1 MKKNGE
7 ISGNPYFSDNEN
19 NQDKVKVKDAT
30 EKSEQELFEGETN
43 EDFSNVGSQH
53 EPKKNNRFF
62 EWVEGIPDWG
72 SVFGHSFLVKYR
84 EPKVH
89 KIHGRIMNDEMSIE
103 LLEYQL
109 TELKGLAEEH
119 GFDSSSQEKEISQK
133 IEEKRQKIEK
143 NETKMNKMIV
153 LVESNMKERARFA
166 NNIISRCEEKTAPL
180 DDTLKRLEGNM
191 EYIESEIGKMK
202 ERHKSKSK
210 EIDKIMSKMR
220 TQEII
225 YETKGMSKRDLR
237 KALKIL
243 EQSKRNILNVMYM
256 EIDFFDEK
264 KRAISYKIND
274 INTKADPYKDKR
286 NKYARLTREIS
297 VGIDRAEKTDEANT
311 GTTESET
318 NVKCQIDMD
327 NMKASSYIHLWN
339 EYLKD
344 RYWKGTNKTINEDKI
359 FWKGSTIEP
368 DEEINFSQFRELV
381 SGKARNGY
389 QYGLK
394 HLAGFEKYLK
404 KRQLIYKK

>member
-1 MKKNGE
+1 M
-7 ISGNPYFSDNEN
+7 
-19 NQDKVKVKDAT
+19 
-30 EKSEQELFEGETN
+30 
-43 EDFSNVGSQH
+43 
-53 EPKKNNRFF
+53 
-62 EWVEGIPDWG
+62 
-72 SVFGHSFLVKYR
+72 
-84 EPKVH
+84 
-89 KIHGRIMNDEMSIE
+89 
-103 LLEYQL
+103 
-109 TELKGLAEEH
+109 
-119 GFDSSSQEKEISQK
+119 
-133 IEEKRQKIEK
+133 
-143 NETKMNKMIV
+143 
-153 LVESNMKERARFA
+153 
-166 NNIISRCEEKTAPL
+166 
-180 DDTLKRLEGNM
+180 DDTLNRLGGNM